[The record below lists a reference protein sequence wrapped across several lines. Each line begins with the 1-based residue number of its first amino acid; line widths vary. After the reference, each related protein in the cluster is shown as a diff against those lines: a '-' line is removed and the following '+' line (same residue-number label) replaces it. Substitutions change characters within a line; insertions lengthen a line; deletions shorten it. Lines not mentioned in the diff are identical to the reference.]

1 MKSFLA
7 VCLGGALGTGAR
19 FLVVAGSARWPGAAF
34 PFGTLAVNVVGSFL
48 LGALAELALRGAV
61 SQELRVVLATGV
73 LGGFTTY
80 SSFNQDLLA
89 GLDRGAWA
97 WSLGYGFATLAGC
110 LLAGAAGM
118 WLGRA
123 GSMP

>member
-7 VCLGGALGTGAR
+7 VCIGGAIGTGAR
-19 FLVVAGSARWPGAAF
+19 FLVIAGSARWLGAAF
-34 PFGTLAVNVVGSFL
+34 PFGTLAVNVLGSFL
-48 LGALAELALRGAV
+48 LGAVAELALRGAV
-61 SQELRVVLATGV
+61 SPEVRVVLATGV

-89 GLDRGAWA
+89 GVDRGAWA
-97 WSLGYGFATLAGC
+97 WSVGYAFATLAGG

-123 GSMP
+123 SSMP